1 MKGFLRKYNIFTRT
15 TPYAKDFYVLSSSSS
30 LYGELSAQLTPD
42 YDGKSRL
49 VSSIAEALDQCVA
62 DRGDV
67 IHVLPGHAETITAA
81 ITVDVA
87 GVSIVGEGTGSLR
100 PTITVNGTVDGI
112 DVTAANVTISGLH
125 FAAPETDNATA
136 MINVGAAG
144 VTLSDISG
152 IGSQT
157 AKNFVDGITVAAAG
171 NDLVI
176 DGFKLYNT
184 VVDVVAGISIE
195 GAAARV
201 VIRNCVIQGTFST
214 ACIMDEATATLT
226 LIEKNVLKNT
236 KAATAVVTF
245 TTGNSTGVMRDN
257 DLAGRHTTIASN
269 LVTGTGMDFFR
280 NYVTEEASVSGL
292 LLPAVDAD

>member
-1 MKGFLRKYNIFTRT
+1 MSFFQKYNFFTRSK
-15 TPYAKDFYVLSSSSS
+15 PYAKDFYVLAAANT
-30 LYGELSAQLTPD
+30 LRGNLQTFLTPD
-42 YDGKSRL
+42 NQGSIRL
-49 VSSIAEALDQCVA
+49 FSTIAEAIAACTA
-62 DRGDV
+62 NRGDV
-67 IHVLPGHAETITAA
+67 IHVLPGHTETVTAA
-81 ITVDVA
+81 ITVNVA
-87 GVSIVGEGTGSLR
+87 GISIIGEGEGALR

-136 MINVGAAG
+136 MINVAAAG
-144 VTLSDISG
+144 VTLKDISG

-157 AKNFVDGITVAAAG
+157 SKNFTDGITATAAA

-176 DGFKLYNT
+176 DGYKLYNT

-201 VIRNCVIQGTFST
+201 VIRNCVIQGQFST
-214 ACIMDEATATLT
+214 ACIMDEATATLV